1 MIDDEEGIRR
11 ALLRLLRSAG
21 QEAHAFISGK
31 SFLDSLQTRQPGCV
45 LLDLHMPDMSG
56 FAVIKR
62 LQQIAPA
69 LPVIVLTGQDISEK
83 QKTDYLA
90 HAHALL
96 RKPVDDANLF
106 ETIATALTE
115 SSNNIP

>member
-1 MIDDEEGIRR
+1 MIDDEDGIRR

-56 FAVIKR
+56 FVVIKS
-62 LQQIAPA
+62 LQQIAPE
-69 LPVIVLTGQDISEK
+69 LPVIVLTGQDVSEK

-96 RKPVDDANLF
+96 RKPVDDSSLF
-106 ETIATALTE
+106 ETIAAALKE
-115 SSNNIP
+115 RSNANP